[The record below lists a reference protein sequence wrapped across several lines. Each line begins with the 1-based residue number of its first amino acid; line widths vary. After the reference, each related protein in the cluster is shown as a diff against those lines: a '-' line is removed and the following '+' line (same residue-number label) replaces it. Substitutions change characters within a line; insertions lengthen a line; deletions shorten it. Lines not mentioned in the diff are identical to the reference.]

1 MTTADEVSAEWPPR
15 GANSSPSGGSERSE
29 RGGRSNPGA
38 KLIAPAHPIDSATLA
53 TWLRAHVDT
62 RIGDLVV
69 EQYQGGQSNPTYR
82 VTAGDRRYVVRRKPP
97 GKLLPSAHAVDRE
110 FRVMSALAGT
120 GVPVAK
126 MHAFCEDDGVIGTAF
141 YVMEYVE
148 GRILWDPTLPG
159 MIPALRAAHYDELNR
174 VIATLHQVDYIAA
187 GLSDFGRAGSYI
199 ERQVARWSK
208 QYQAAGAARIDA
220 MDRLIEWLPS
230 HIPEGDET
238 CIVHGDYRLDNVI
251 FHPAQPRI
259 LAVLDWELSTL
270 GHPLSDFAYQV
281 MAWRLGPQEFR
292 GLKGADLAS
301 LGIPGEREY
310 VAAYCRRTGRTEI
323 PNWEFYLIFN
333 MFRMAAILHGVLS
346 RALQGNAAS
355 DNAVETGRRAL
366 PVARVAWNMAQR
378 ID

>member
-1 MTTADEVSAEWPPR
+1 VSAEGPSR
-15 GANSSPSGGSERSE
+15 GANSSPHGGSERGE
-29 RGGRSNPGA
+29 RGGRANPGA
-38 KLIAPAHPIDSATLA
+38 TLIAPAHPVDAGALA
-53 TWLRAHVDT
+53 VWMRAHVDGA
-62 RIGDLVV
+62 IGGLDV

-82 VTAGDRRYVVRRKPP
+82 VTAGERRYVLRRKPP

-126 MHAFCEDDGVIGTAF
+126 MYALCEDEGVIGTAF

-159 MIPALRAAHYDELNR
+159 MTRAQRAAHYDELNR
-174 VIATLHQVDYIAA
+174 VIATLHQVDAA
-187 GLSDFGRAGSYI
+187 AIGLGDFGRTGNYI
-199 ERQVARWSK
+199 DRQVARWSK
-208 QYQAAGAARIDA
+208 QYQAAGADRIDA

-238 CIVHGDYRLDNVI
+238 SVVHGDYRLDNVI
-251 FHPAQPRI
+251 FHPTEPRI

-281 MAWRLGPQEFR
+281 MAWRLAPQEFR
-292 GLKGADLAS
+292 GLKGADLEA
-301 LGIPGEREY
+301 LGIPDEAEY
-310 VAAYCRRTGRTEI
+310 VAAYCRRTGRTGI
-323 PNWEFYLIFN
+323 ANWEFFLIFN
-333 MFRMAAILHGVLS
+333 MFRIAAILHGVLS

-355 DNAVETGRRAL
+355 ADAVAMGRRAR
-366 PVARVAWNMAQR
+366 PVADVAWSMAR
-378 ID
+378 NLV